1 MCTNYCFQLLHE
13 AAGNSEGLDVG
24 LLFPKGLALSALTG
38 IRLQWLPPTPTLLSS
53 LGWGRG
59 KGARLP
65 AGWVPGGTEGN
76 GLGPEHSWAEMLR
89 AQGVHACVCKR
100 VRACVRVCVCVCVC
114 VCGGPVFCHRG
125 DGSSPRG
132 APG

>member
-1 MCTNYCFQLLHE
+1 MAPGMQEECL
-13 AAGNSEGLDVG
+13 GGL
-24 LLFPKGLALSALTG
+24 F
-38 IRLQWLPPTPTLLSS
+38 LPPTPTLLSS

-100 VRACVRVCVCVCVC
+100 VRACVCVC